1 MYEFLRRL
9 SSAAFT
15 DNDYCCPVFYD
26 SDSTCVI
33 FHKQGVFVVLQE
45 LVDWIKQIAIFMV
58 VCETILS
65 FSPSKT
71 YKRYIKPFVGLI
83 ILFRIAVFLF
93 GAVEVDWDR
102 KVEDI
107 FDHYEQS
114 VSQYIKNYP
123 VVDEEKEYKLNE
135 DLIKIDTIRIGNI
148 KIGDEE

>member
-1 MYEFLRRL
+1 M
-9 SSAAFT
+9 
-15 DNDYCCPVFYD
+15 
-26 SDSTCVI
+26 
-33 FHKQGVFVVLQE
+33 LQE

-83 ILFRIAVFLF
+83 IIFRIAVFLF

-102 KVEDI
+102 KVEEI

-135 DLIKIDTIRIGNI
+135 DIIKIDTIRIGNI